1 MPMKTRIT
9 DVRHNAE
16 TGCFEANVTLIDGLD
31 SFTYAVNVS
40 APIWTEVDVIKAELA
55 AQARAQHLPSSC
67 ALTRRRVDRAMPN
80 RTSDVA
86 TDILLS
92 QPNYLEQI
100 LGRRAA

>member
-16 TGCFEANVTLIDGLD
+16 TGCFEADVTLMDGLD
-31 SFTYAVNVS
+31 SFTYSVDHP
-40 APIWTEVDVIKAELA
+40 APIQTEVDVIKAELA
-55 AQARAQHLPSSC
+55 ARARAQHFPSGC
-67 ALTRRRVDRAMPN
+67 TLTRRRMDRAMPN

-100 LGRRAA
+100 LGRRVV